1 VVAGNR
7 IIAKETQAV
16 SLWTI
21 EQVEPQATVRLSQ
34 DIVPIRAASGLTGEP
49 PAPRRRKAQPGDAK
63 SNDTM
68 RNQRQLSLALGFLL
82 PFANGR
88 VSAQYQYPF
97 QNPDQPLEE
106 RVNNVVSL
114 MTLDEKIACLSSR
127 PGVPRLGIRNMGHC
141 EGLHGMAQGGPSNW
155 GRRNPAPT
163 TTFPQAYGMG
173 ETWPELTRK
182 GREQLT

>member
-1 VVAGNR
+1 
-7 IIAKETQAV
+7 
-16 SLWTI
+16 
-21 EQVEPQATVRLSQ
+21 
-34 DIVPIRAASGLTGEP
+34 
-49 PAPRRRKAQPGDAK
+49 
-63 SNDTM
+63 M

-114 MTLDEKIACLSSR
+114 MTMDEKIACLSSR

-141 EGLHGMAQGGPSNW
+141 EGLHGMAQGGPSNG

-163 TTFPQAYGMG
+163 TTFPQAHGMG